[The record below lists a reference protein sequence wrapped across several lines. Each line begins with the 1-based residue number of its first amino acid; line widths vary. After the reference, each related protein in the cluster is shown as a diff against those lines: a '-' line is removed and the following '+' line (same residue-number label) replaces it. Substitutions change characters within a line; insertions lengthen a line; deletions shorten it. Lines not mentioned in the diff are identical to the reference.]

1 LNKLATQKK
10 INDDF
15 DNREYRLV
23 TGGDD
28 GHVFFW
34 NIPYDFINEAK
45 AYQAQV
51 SGEKKLSNQRQLTLG
66 KRGAGIKYLNPAH
79 SIQNRKIPEI
89 KPKYELF
96 LSGYA
101 QIQNLILSN
110 EYLVALDNDNTVSVL
125 KCTIVKP

>member
-1 LNKLATQKK
+1 MNIKNKIKKTVDLGRKNEKVLNSINELADDQEAKFSRVMFERKHSNFSSSHRSRSILLNKLSTQKK

-45 AYQAQV
+45 D
-51 SGEKKLSNQRQLTLG
+51 
-66 KRGAGIKYLNPAH
+66 H
-79 SIQNRKIPEI
+79 
-89 KPKYELF
+89 
-96 LSGYA
+96 
-101 QIQNLILSN
+101 
-110 EYLVALDNDNTVSVL
+110 
-125 KCTIVKP
+125 

>member
-1 LNKLATQKK
+1 MNDQDFRMHRQNVENRRMSNISTTHRSRSILLNKLATQKK

-45 AYQAQV
+45 AHQAQV
-51 SGEKKLSNQRQLTLG
+51 SGERKLVNPRPLNN
-66 KRGAGIKYLNPAH
+66 RGAAAKFM
-79 SIQNRKIPEI
+79 S
-89 KPKYELF
+89 
-96 LSGYA
+96 
-101 QIQNLILSN
+101 
-110 EYLVALDNDNTVSVL
+110 SV
-125 KCTIVKP
+125 

>member
-1 LNKLATQKK
+1 MTRPNFENRRHSNVSSSHRSRSILLNKLATQKK

-28 GHVFFW
+28 GQVFFW

-51 SGEKKLSNQRQLTLG
+51 SGEKKLSNQRQLT
-66 KRGAGIKYLNPAH
+66 
-79 SIQNRKIPEI
+79 
-89 KPKYELF
+89 
-96 LSGYA
+96 
-101 QIQNLILSN
+101 
-110 EYLVALDNDNTVSVL
+110 
-125 KCTIVKP
+125 